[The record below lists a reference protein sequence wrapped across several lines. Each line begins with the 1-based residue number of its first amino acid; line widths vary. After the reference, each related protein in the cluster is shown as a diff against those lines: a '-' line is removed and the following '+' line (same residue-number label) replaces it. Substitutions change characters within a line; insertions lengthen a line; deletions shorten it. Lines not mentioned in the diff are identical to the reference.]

1 MTTNNLREQ
10 PIKVTAINDVT
21 NRINIF
27 KIFVNI
33 SQIRVFVYD
42 NTVPR
47 ITGQKRAG
55 RTIFLNTTNG
65 PNNVNGL
72 LELLR
77 VSKNDLNTFNTLITN
92 MYYNLEDF
100 LSLLRV

>member
-1 MTTNNLREQ
+1 MTTNNLREN

-42 NTVPR
+42 NNVPR
-47 ITGQKRAG
+47 ITGQRRAG

-65 PNNVNGL
+65 DNNVNGL

-77 VSKNDLNTFNTLITN
+77 VSKNDLNTFNTLITKTD
-92 MYYNLEDF
+92 YNLEDF